1 MRGFTGAA
9 VPDFLN
15 RSAKMAETGQKISFP
30 GLVLP
35 CLPAASRMSL
45 SGISLKEKPA
55 IFSRST
61 LFFTSMASRFSG
73 CRRFN
78 TPFTYHQNS
87 DVAEMIKMITAK
99 SYIGGG
105 IISEGF
111 EAVQEE
117 RLEKHS
123 RNGNYERRKQMLIV
137 TSETISG
144 KNFEM
149 LGLVKGSTIQTVN
162 AIKDIGSG
170 LKTLVG
176 GELGNYN
183 KMMEK
188 ARETA
193 TARMVEEAEKLGAD
207 AIISMRYS
215 SSSVMQSAAEVL
227 AYGTAVK
234 YV

>member
-1 MRGFTGAA
+1 
-9 VPDFLN
+9 
-15 RSAKMAETGQKISFP
+15 
-30 GLVLP
+30 
-35 CLPAASRMSL
+35 
-45 SGISLKEKPA
+45 
-55 IFSRST
+55 
-61 LFFTSMASRFSG
+61 
-73 CRRFN
+73 
-78 TPFTYHQNS
+78 
-87 DVAEMIKMITAK
+87 
-99 SYIGGG
+99 
-105 IISEGF
+105 
-111 EAVQEE
+111 
-117 RLEKHS
+117 
-123 RNGNYERRKQMLIV
+123 MLTV

-149 LGLVKGSTIQTVN
+149 LGVVKGSTIQTVN

-207 AIISMRYS
+207 AIICMRYS